1 MVLDPALW
9 LAGIFRVFPRI
20 QFFWVCQRHGTGCA
34 FVIPRTRGT
43 PNAPVR
49 ARRPDT
55 RQALHG
61 HAINC
66 VAVHHYLFLSVILR
80 MRKITCQKCTPAG
93 PESVKKRGYG
103 VYPAPESEPFTWLHS
118 HSLCQN
124 SSPAFLAGLPGVC
137 YLFYPFPVRNAHRPS
152 ERCA

>member
-1 MVLDPALW
+1 MASV
-9 LAGIFRVFPRI
+9 
-20 QFFWVCQRHGTGCA
+20 
-34 FVIPRTRGT
+34 
-43 PNAPVR
+43 PVR

-55 RQALHG
+55 RQALCG

-66 VAVHHYLFLSVILR
+66 APVHHFLFLSVILR

-103 VYPAPESEPFTWLHS
+103 VDPAPESEPFTWLHS
-118 HSLCQN
+118 HALCQN

-137 YLFYPFPVRNAHRPS
+137 YLFYPFPVRNALSAS